1 MSLELESRGAMLK
14 EDMVRQGDWLFR
26 WRGYLPLAIVPVVLY
41 EFRHYRFP
49 MNSEFWAGVLEI
61 VCLAVSLS
69 GLAIRALTVGH
80 APAGTSGRITK
91 NQKASQLNTT
101 GMYSL
106 CRNPLYL
113 GNFVMVSGLLLF
125 LQSPLT
131 LALLAMFF
139 WIYYERIILREEEF
153 LREKFGDEYLR
164 WTERTPVIFPR
175 FSNWEKTSFPFSA
188 RTVLRREYSGF
199 FCVIAVM
206 TLFQAIGDWTVKK
219 EFVIDTGWAVIF
231 SLSLIVYLTLRTL
244 KKKTRI
250 LHAPGR

>member
-1 MSLELESRGAMLK
+1 
-14 EDMVRQGDWLFR
+14 
-26 WRGYLPLAIVPVVLY
+26 
-41 EFRHYRFP
+41 
-49 MNSEFWAGVLEI
+49 
-61 VCLAVSLS
+61 
-69 GLAIRALTVGH
+69 
-80 APAGTSGRITK
+80 
-91 NQKASQLNTT
+91 
-101 GMYSL
+101 
-106 CRNPLYL
+106 
-113 GNFVMVSGLLLF
+113 MVSGLILF
-125 LQSPLT
+125 LQSPLA

-139 WIYYERIILREEEF
+139 WIYYERIIMREEEF

-164 WTERTPVIFPR
+164 WTERTPVIFPG
-175 FSNWEKTSFPFSA
+175 FSRWEKPSLPFSA

-231 SLSLIVYLTLRTL
+231 GLALILYLTLRTL